1 MKCAHKTQ
9 LYYLNTTILQLQK
22 LPKLGNFNF
31 IQQFF
36 PSNFK
41 NNCQSTKQN
50 KKYLLPNTS
59 HFTII
64 HYYFI
69 PFTLHNVTK
78 QYYPP
83 KSFCFEYFFPCIYEM
98 LHHLLNFISFF
109 FAQVLSSSQ
118 NFNVQLLLLL
128 QKKILNESCV
138 APSMIEKIFHFTTVE
153 LK

>member
-83 KSFCFEYFFPCIYEM
+83 KSFCFEYFFLAFMKCCTTYLILFP
-98 LHHLLNFISFF
+98 FF

-128 QKKILNESCV
+128 QKKN
-138 APSMIEKIFHFTTVE
+138 IE
-153 LK
+153 